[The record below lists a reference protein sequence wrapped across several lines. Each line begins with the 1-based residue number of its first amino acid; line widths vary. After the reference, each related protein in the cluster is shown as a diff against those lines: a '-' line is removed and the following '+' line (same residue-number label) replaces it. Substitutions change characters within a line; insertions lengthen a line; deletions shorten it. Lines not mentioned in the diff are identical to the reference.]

1 MRSTNWNTGGVGKS
15 FMKLCPTSGYSFT
28 SRATSPCGQH
38 RFQLGCRFRQH
49 EVLRAVARDDR
60 ARPAQRFNIFRQLAV
75 IGCGRIEHAAR
86 GQLQAES
93 AAHAE
98 PDDAHFSG
106 APVVGGQMITRSD
119 QVIDRRS
126 LASQLRPQGAD
137 HASQL
142 LTTPEKR
149 RRQRQVAVGREAVGD
164 AAKVRGHSQRVVDDH
179 NAGPR
184 PIPRRSGQIRGQRP
198 CGTVVVNV
206 GHWADDRSAQSV
218 RIVAAAV
225 PGAP

>member
-1 MRSTNWNTGGVGKS
+1 VGRSV
-15 FMKLCPTSGYSFT
+15 MKLCPTSGYSFT
-28 SRATSPCGQH
+28 SRATSPSANNGV
-38 RFQLGCRFRQH
+38 QLGCRSRQH

-60 ARPAQRFNIFRQLAV
+60 ARPAQRFNIFRQLTV
-75 IGCGRIEHAAR
+75 VGRGRIEHTTW

-98 PDDAHFSG
+98 PDDAHLSG
-106 APVVGGQMITRSD
+106 APVVGGQMITGSD
-119 QVIDRRS
+119 QVIDGRS

-142 LTTPEKR
+142 VTTPEKR

-179 NAGPR
+179 HAGPR
-184 PIPRRSGQIRGQRP
+184 SIPRRRGQIRGQRP
-198 CGTVVVNV
+198 SGTVVVNV
-206 GHWADDRSAQSV
+206 GHWA
-218 RIVAAAV
+218 IVHTERTTTPNARL
-225 PGAP
+225 